1 MESYSF
7 KVENLQRET
16 DGYVHTANYV
26 YTGVSTTGSLTKEH
40 SVTGI
45 VTFTRPESLIPYND
59 LTESQV
65 IGWIQT
71 GIGSTEIS
79 VMQTELG
86 KFIDPDIGGTPW

>member
-79 VMQTELG
+79 VMHTELG

>member
-86 KFIDPDIGGTPW
+86 KFIDPDIGGTSW

>member
-1 MESYSF
+1 MESYSL

-26 YTGVSTTGSLTKEH
+26 YTGISTTGSLTKEH